1 MDFKD
6 LSYVIAIAKT
16 QNITKAADM
25 LYVTQ
30 PTLTKFLQN
39 LEREMGQKLFKKLG
53 NRFVL
58 TYAGERYVAKATE
71 ILNLKKEL
79 DQEMGDI
86 IRQNAGLLKIAFPTM
101 RAANQQG
108 GIITKEAPL
117 HISNVMLVVDGQAT
131 RVGFQ
136 MDGDKKVR
144 VAKKTGKV
152 ID

>member
-53 NRFVL
+53 NRFIL

-71 ILNLKKEL
+71 ILNLKER
-79 DQEMGDI
+79 
-86 IRQNAGLLKIAFPTM
+86 IRPGNGGYYTAECRSFKNRFSNHAWNLYASLYTSYFPQSVSQRTPGNPGSTLQSFRRNAFK
-101 RAANQQG
+101 R
-108 GIITKEAPL
+108 
-117 HISNVMLVVDGQAT
+117 
-131 RVGFQ
+131 RC
-136 MDGDKKVR
+136 
-144 VAKKTGKV
+144 
-152 ID
+152 

>member
-86 IRQNAGLLKIAFPTM
+86 IRQNAGSFKNCFSNHAWNLYASLYTSYFPKFISPCTSGDQRSTFQSFRGNAFKW
-101 RAANQQG
+101 G
-108 GIITKEAPL
+108 C
-117 HISNVMLVVDGQAT
+117 
-131 RVGFQ
+131 
-136 MDGDKKVR
+136 
-144 VAKKTGKV
+144 
-152 ID
+152 

>member
-39 LEREMGQKLFKKLG
+39 LEREMGQKLFKKIRKPLCFNICRG
-53 NRFVL
+53 TLCSESHRNFKP
-58 TYAGERYVAKATE
+58 E
-71 ILNLKKEL
+71 KEL

-86 IRQNAGLLKIAFPTM
+86 IRQNAGL
-101 RAANQQG
+101 
-108 GIITKEAPL
+108 
-117 HISNVMLVVDGQAT
+117 
-131 RVGFQ
+131 
-136 MDGDKKVR
+136 
-144 VAKKTGKV
+144 
-152 ID
+152 